1 MADFSPSCSV
11 NCYGLPPSSI
21 NMVKPGKR
29 PLSSMTPTVVV
40 NSSSGRV
47 RLVIGAAG
55 GIRITTSTV
64 YVTELILLIIYFFK
78 IRNKIFHKF
87 KIPADNGNCAFF
99 KKIKSNKKKKKAMI
113 RNLWLGEDIKGA
125 IDSPRFHHQLFPMT
139 LNYEK
144 GLPKVCVYI
153 RLYPRMY
160 RDPCS
165 YTDTIT
171 NGQPQALK

>member
-99 KKIKSNKKKKKAMI
+99 KKIKSNKKKKGYDSQLVVGRGHQRGHRQPEVPPSTLPHDAQL
-113 RNLWLGEDIKGA
+113 RKGFTQGMC
-125 IDSPRFHHQLFPMT
+125 IYTFISPH
-139 LNYEK
+139 
-144 GLPKVCVYI
+144 V
-153 RLYPRMY
+153 
-160 RDPCS
+160 
-165 YTDTIT
+165 
-171 NGQPQALK
+171 